1 MRSDHHTCAGS
12 ARQMS
17 RMKAVQAAVGRRSS
31 WGCGGLTGRRQR
43 QRDLP
48 EQMPSHARRVCV
60 HMPKT
65 RCRVDEEDQNKLYGS
80 NQASTPAAIRGQ
92 TISSSPSRLS
102 WWRGRVSRQ
111 VGSMRS
117 PAVRVTCPC
126 RMQRW
131 MFASSIQISQSS
143 TGPLALQRMS
153 GERQALLKSS

>member
-1 MRSDHHTCAGS
+1 
-12 ARQMS
+12 
-17 RMKAVQAAVGRRSS
+17 
-31 WGCGGLTGRRQR
+31 
-43 QRDLP
+43 
-48 EQMPSHARRVCV
+48 MPSHARRVCV

-65 RCRVDEEDQNKLYGS
+65 RCRVDGEDQDKLSGS

-117 PAVRVTCPC
+117 LTVRVTCPC

-131 MFASSIQISQSS
+131 MFASSIRMLRSSAGSVRLLDESDLGFGVLKLAGANSADPENKLNLSPPPLILPYGTSKSPRWPRGGLCRGWNTLIQS
-143 TGPLALQRMS
+143 
-153 GERQALLKSS
+153 